1 MKLRQTFDHD
11 FDALLRRLRDKYPQD
26 LFKLEGIHPDQT
38 DIGKSSAAFF
48 RNTSA
53 CLADAS
59 VDANAN
65 VSGRNVITYVHEL
78 PKPLMRLNALFN
90 LWKTIRDMTGTTHIA
105 DEAIKAELTGLLY
118 INDSCD
124 IGRPYC
130 FNFSCLDIARNGLK
144 MDDKLVITPPKH
156 LATFLRQLEQ
166 FAVVAANS
174 VMGATG
180 YADLLIVVAAYVE
193 KIRETGRDNHVSL
206 SDEDA
211 LWAYVR
217 EQLVSLV
224 YTFNWVFRGHQ
235 SPFTNVSVYDE
246 PFLMQL
252 TPSYEVEGFTPAVAT
267 VQHVQEVFLDVMN
280 SISRRTPL
288 TFPVVTACFSVEKDK
303 EDKRHIR
310 DRKFLALLA
319 NKNREFGFINIYCGE
334 TSTISSC
341 CRLRSDASDLGYSNS
356 FGSGATKI
364 GSLGVVTLNLPA
376 LALESGDRGVFLDRV
391 AWYARMA
398 GIINEAKRHFIRDR
412 IRRGALPLYTLGF
425 MELERQ
431 YSTCGFCGLYEALE
445 ILGCRIT
452 DHQGRE
458 TALTVLSLI
467 NKANALLTERYGTP
481 HNMEQVPAETA
492 AVKLAAKDRLLGRWN
507 KTHEPEDIPAF
518 YANQFIPL
526 WDTDASFHE
535 RLRIQGE
542 LDALCTGGAIC
553 HLNVAER
560 ISDPAVM
567 ANLIEEAVAYGVVYF
582 AVNYQINRCPENH
595 MSVGRGTACPVC
607 GKKVEES
614 FTRVVGFN
622 TSTKNWNSIR
632 RNHDW
637 PGRHFY
643 PGIDSAAQVPET
655 KA

>member
-1 MKLRQTFDHD
+1 MQVTQTFDPE
-11 FDALLRRLRDKYPQD
+11 FDALIDRLRGKLPEEV
-26 LFKLEGIHPDQT
+26 FRLEGIHPDQT

-48 RNTSA
+48 RSGSG
-53 CLADAS
+53 CVADAS
-59 VDANAN
+59 IDANAN
-65 VSGRNVITYVHEL
+65 VSGRNVVTYVHEV
-78 PKPLMRLNALFN
+78 PKPLMRLNSLYN
-90 LWKTIRDMTGTTHIA
+90 LWQKLREVHGTIYA
-105 DEAIKAELTGLLY
+105 NSCVEAELTGLIY

-130 FNFSCLDIARNGLK
+130 FNFSCLDIVRNGLK

-166 FAVVAANS
+166 FAVVASNS

-180 YADLLIVVAAYVE
+180 YADLLIVVAAYIE
-193 KIRETGRDNHVSL
+193 KIRVTGWDNHVCL
-206 SDEDA
+206 SDEVS

-252 TPSYEVEGFTPAVAT
+252 APGYEVEGFTPPVAT

-288 TFPVVTACFSVEKDK
+288 TFPVVTACFSVEKDR
-303 EDKRHIR
+303 ESGKRRIR
-310 DRKFLALLA
+310 DRKFLDLLA
-319 NKNREFGFINIYCGE
+319 RKNREFGLANIYCGE

-356 FGSGATKI
+356 FGSGATKV

-376 LALESGDRGVFLDRV
+376 LASVCKGDSERFLYEV
-391 AWYARMA
+391 VLYAHKA
-398 GIINEAKRHFIRDR
+398 GCINNAKRNFIRDR
-412 IRRGALPLYTLGF
+412 ISRGALPLYTLGF

-445 ILGCRIT
+445 ILGLRIT
-452 DHQGRE
+452 ESEGLDFAARVLNAINEVNRE
-458 TALTVLSLI
+458 LTALT
-467 NKANALLTERYGTP
+467 AAP
-481 HNMEQVPAETA
+481 HNVEQVPAETA

-582 AVNYQINRCPENH
+582 AVNYQTNRCPDNH
-595 MSVGRGTACPVC
+595 MSVGRLTKCPVC
-607 GKKVEES
+607 GEDIEETY
-614 FTRVVGFN
+614 TRVVGFN
-622 TSTKNWNSIR
+622 TSTKNWNRVR
-632 RNHDW
+632 REHDW
-637 PGRHFY
+637 PGRQFHTL
-643 PGIDSAAQVPET
+643 ET
-655 KA
+655 EKEE

>member
-1 MKLRQTFDHD
+1 MQVTQTFDPE
-11 FDALLRRLRDKYPQD
+11 FDALIDRLRGKLPEEV
-26 LFKLEGIHPDQT
+26 FRLEGIHPDQT

-48 RNTSA
+48 RSGSG
-53 CLADAS
+53 CVADAS
-59 VDANAN
+59 IDANAN
-65 VSGRNVITYVHEL
+65 VGGRNVVTYVHEI
-78 PKPLMRLNALFN
+78 PKPLMRLNSLYN
-90 LWKTIRDMTGTTHIA
+90 LWQKLRETHSTTYA
-105 DEAIKAELTGLLY
+105 NSCVAAELAGLIY

-144 MDDKLVITPPKH
+144 MDDKLVITPPRH

-166 FAVVAANS
+166 FAVVASNS

-206 SDEDA
+206 PDEEA
-211 LWAYVR
+211 LWAYVQ

-252 TPSYEVEGFTPAVAT
+252 APGYEVEGFTPPVAT

-303 EDKRHIR
+303 ESGRRHIR
-310 DRKFLALLA
+310 DRKFLDLLA
-319 NKNREFGFINIYCGE
+319 RKNREFGLVNIYCGE

-376 LALESGDRGVFLDRV
+376 LAYVWKDDKEQFLEAVEAF
-391 AWYARMA
+391 AFMA
-398 GIINEAKRHFIRDR
+398 GRINEAKRRFIRDR
-412 IRRGALPLYTLGF
+412 ISRGALPLYTLGF

-445 ILGCRIT
+445 ILGLRIT
-452 DHQGRE
+452 EPEGLDFAVRVLNAINEVNRE
-458 TALTVLSLI
+458 LTALT
-467 NKANALLTERYGTP
+467 AAP

-492 AVKLAAKDRLLGRWN
+492 AVKLAAKDRLLGRWGD
-507 KTHEPEDIPAF
+507 KEPDEIPQF
-518 YANQFIPL
+518 YANQFVPL
-526 WDTDASFHE
+526 WDTDATFHD
-535 RLRIQGE
+535 RLRIQGR
-542 LDALCTGGAIC
+542 LDELCTGGAVC

-560 ISDPAVM
+560 IADPAVM
-567 ANLIEEAVAYGVVYF
+567 ASLIEEAASCGVVYF
-582 AVNYQINRCPENH
+582 AVNYQTNRCPDNH
-595 MSVGRGTACPVC
+595 MSVGRLTKCPVC
-607 GKKVEES
+607 GKDIEETY
-614 FTRVVGFN
+614 TRVVGFN
-622 TSTKNWNSIR
+622 TSTKNWNRVR
-632 RNHDW
+632 REHDW
-637 PGRHFY
+637 PGRQFHTL
-643 PGIDSAAQVPET
+643 ET
-655 KA
+655 RKEE

>member
-1 MKLRQTFDHD
+1 MQVTQTFDPE
-11 FDALLRRLRDKYPQD
+11 FDALIDRLRGKLPEEV
-26 LFKLEGIHPDQT
+26 FRLEGIHPDQT

-48 RNTSA
+48 RSGSG
-53 CLADAS
+53 CVADAS
-59 VDANAN
+59 IDANAN
-65 VSGRNVITYVHEL
+65 VGGRTVVTYVHEV
-78 PKPLMRLNALFN
+78 PKPLMRLNSLYN
-90 LWKTIRDMTGTTHIA
+90 LWKELREERGTKYAAVCIA
-105 DEAIKAELTGLLY
+105 AELQGLIY

-166 FAVVAANS
+166 FAVVASNS

-180 YADLLIVVAAYVE
+180 YADLLIVVAAYIE
-193 KIRETGRDNHVSL
+193 KIRATGWDNHVCL
-206 SDEDA
+206 SDEVA
-211 LWAYVR
+211 LWDYVR

-235 SPFTNVSVYDE
+235 SPFTNVSVYDG

-252 TPSYEVEGFTPAVAT
+252 APSYEVEGFTPAVAT

-288 TFPVVTACFSVEKDK
+288 TFPVVTACFSVEKGR
-303 EDKRHIR
+303 ESGRRHIR
-310 DRKFLALLA
+310 DRKFLDLLA
-319 NKNREFGFINIYCGE
+319 RKNREFGLVNIYCGE

-376 LALESGDRGVFLDRV
+376 LASVCKGDDKEEFLETVGTF
-391 AWYARMA
+391 AFMA
-398 GIINEAKRHFIRDR
+398 GRINDAKRNFIRDR
-412 IRRGALPLYTLGF
+412 ISRGALPLYTLGF

-445 ILGCRIT
+445 ILGLRIT
-452 DHQGRE
+452 EPEGLDFAVRVLNVINEVNRE
-458 TALTVLSLI
+458 LT
-467 NKANALLTERYGTP
+467 KLLVTP

-492 AVKLAAKDRLLGRWN
+492 AVKLAAKDRLLGRWED
-507 KTHEPEDIPAF
+507 KEPDETPQF
-518 YANQFIPL
+518 YANQFVPL
-526 WDTDASFHE
+526 WDTDATFHD
-535 RLRIQGE
+535 RLRIQGR
-542 LDALCTGGAIC
+542 LDELCTGGAVC

-560 ISDPAVM
+560 IADPEAM
-567 ANLIEEAVAYGVVYF
+567 ANLIEEAAASGVVYF
-582 AVNYQINRCPENH
+582 AVNYQTNRCPDNH
-595 MSVGRGTACPVC
+595 MSVGRLTKCPVC
-607 GKKVEES
+607 GKDIEETY
-614 FTRVVGFN
+614 TRVVGFN
-622 TSTKNWNSIR
+622 TSTKNWNRVR
-632 RNHDW
+632 REHDW
-637 PGRHFY
+637 PGRQFHTL
-643 PGIDSAAQVPET
+643 ET
-655 KA
+655 RKEE